1 MIVKGI
7 KDCPEKDTE
16 FVKTYIIQINPID
29 DYKFRRW
36 LDIMNNYDDMRKSTY
51 NYESLLD
58 EVKTDYDKDFKE
70 RDDVFRK

>member
-1 MIVKGI
+1 MIVTGI

-16 FVKTYIIQINPID
+16 FVKTYIIKINPID

-36 LDIMNNYDDMRKSTY
+36 LDIMNNYDNMKKSTH
-51 NYESLLD
+51 NYKSLLD
-58 EVKTDYDKDFKE
+58 EIKTDYDKDFKE